1 MDFLIMRAKMLF
13 SIKTKWI
20 APPKSTKMVF
30 DNYMQLSSLQFF
42 IGTEITIKSSKDSG
56 SLVLKDKTGT
66 ENAPLFSVVAEDPKN
81 GEIVLQFLRL
91 IRYVEKFVLKA
102 DETTNYEYSKNN
114 SLFLIVRSLKNED
127 GTQKVNFLRVDQ
139 GFI

>member
-1 MDFLIMRAKMLF
+1 M
-13 SIKTKWI
+13 
-20 APPKSTKMVF
+20 
-30 DNYMQLSSLQFF
+30 
-42 IGTEITIKSSKDSG
+42 
-56 SLVLKDKTGT
+56 
-66 ENAPLFSVVAEDPKN
+66 AEDPKN

-127 GTQKVNFLRVDQ
+127 GTQKVNFFRVDQ
-139 GFI
+139 GFIWFRDII